1 MYIDVCIGSANDV
14 DSCIYDMDMSDICF
28 IDHLYVLVMMMM
40 MMMMMMMKQ
49 KVLHA
54 PWPVRVLDVA
64 WALRPPRPVKQM
76 RIPLCIYTCL

>member
-28 IDHLYVLVMMMM
+28 IDHLYVLV
-40 MMMMMMMKQ
+40 MMMMMMKQ